1 VTLSFRTPSVTCDG
15 VEKRKLKTRN
25 RKKGN
30 KCLNIPKTEK
40 KIAAFR
46 DRPSDS
52 FASKWISVIL
62 TRLSLFS

>member
-1 VTLSFRTPSVTCDG
+1 M
-15 VEKRKLKTRN
+15 EKRKWKKRN

-40 KIAAFR
+40 KMAAFR

-52 FASKWISVIL
+52 FASKWISVIFK
-62 TRLSLFS
+62 RLSFFPQCVW